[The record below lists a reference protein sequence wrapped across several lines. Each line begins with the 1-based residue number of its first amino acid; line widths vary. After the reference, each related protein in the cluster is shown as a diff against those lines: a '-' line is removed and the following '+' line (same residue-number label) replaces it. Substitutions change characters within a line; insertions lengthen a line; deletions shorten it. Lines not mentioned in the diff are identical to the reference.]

1 MALTLHRVSSGIHCY
16 LFVLSQLQATLPT
29 PPCGL
34 CVLLSADINAADHS
48 GMTILMHAAAQ
59 PAVTKE
65 LLQLLLESGANP
77 LLLDNKRRSAL
88 THALVAQQLKLQPA
102 LGPGYEKWQQSVAAH
117 RAAGSASYSSSGV
130 KQMGPTSASSF
141 AGVAAGAGHDGGD
154 AGGVPGS
161 SNCSTPASI
170 SDEPGGNLTSSNS
183 SSASQQE
190 VCMKPQYSAYVNPF
204 PLPSHGSVIRA
215 LCSYGSLDLY
225 PGSINT
231 RFPAID
237 GYSQLHIAMRRGDPR
252 AQELLLAGGADV
264 NALDT
269 WGNSPLVRMRDY

>member
-1 MALTLHRVSSGIHCY
+1 MH
-16 LFVLSQLQATLPT
+16 
-29 PPCGL
+29 
-34 CVLLSADINAADHS
+34 ADINAADHN
-48 GMTILMHAAAQ
+48 GMTVLMHAAAQ

-77 LLLDNKRRSAL
+77 LLLDNQRRSAL
-88 THALVAQQLKLQPA
+88 SHALIAQQLKLQPA
-102 LGPGYEKWQQSVAAH
+102 VGPGYEKWHQSTAA
-117 RAAGSASYSSSGV
+117 RQAAASMVGCSSKGM

-141 AGVAAGAGHDGGD
+141 AGLPAGAGHD
-154 AGGVPGS
+154 AAGVPGS
-161 SNCSTPASI
+161 TCSTPGSLSGAT
-170 SDEPGGNLTSSNS
+170 GGNLTSSNS
-183 SSASQQE
+183 SSHSQD
-190 VCMKPQYSAYVNPF
+190 VCMKPQYSTYVSPF
-204 PLPSHGSVIRA
+204 PLPSHGSVVRA

-264 NALDT
+264 NAVDT
-269 WGNSPLVRMRDY
+269 WGNSPLVSRKCFVCC